1 MITRRKPRR
10 HDEPRR
16 EKRSKSKPL
25 HRLVEYDLMR
35 RVSYAEYQ
43 DEVRR
48 VYDGPQGAML
58 LAFSLLSGHI
68 SLGERLL
75 KTRRFDLR
83 GVRDILDIGSGAGQI
98 ARHLLKYAD
107 PGASITCIDLS
118 LKMLRRARSRLKSG
132 IPRHVAA
139 DLSRL
144 PFADG
149 SFDAATCGYVLEYVP
164 DARTGLAEISRVLR
178 PGGRLMLL
186 ATEDSFSGV
195 CTSRV
200 WRCRT
205 YNRQELRRTCNELGL
220 IWKQDLWFTRMHRV
234 FKAGGICVEIEKRA

>member
-10 HDEPRR
+10 R
-16 EKRSKSKPL
+16 EETLRDARPKNKPL
-25 HRLVEYDLMR
+25 HRLVEYDLIR
-35 RVSYAEYQ
+35 RVSFSEYQ

-68 SLGERLL
+68 PLGERLL
-75 KTRRFDLR
+75 RTRRFDLR
-83 GVRDILDIGSGAGQI
+83 GARCILDIGSGAGQI

-107 PGASITCIDLS
+107 ADASITCIDLS
-118 LKMLRRARSRLKSG
+118 LKMLRRARNRLKSDV
-132 IPRHVAA
+132 PRHVAA

-178 PGGRLMLL
+178 PGGRLLLL
-186 ATEDSFSGV
+186 ATEDSFSGA

-234 FKAGGICVEIEKRA
+234 FKAGGICVEIEKRG